1 MRLPKV
7 VRQMG
12 KIAGEDRV
20 YLEDYAYTYLKGIKR
35 EKHGLPVRAALYGH
49 AFRRENKNFYL
60 IYGASCVMEELEYG
74 RDQEEIKKMFF
85 DSYDLIGYVN
95 IYERQEIT
103 EGKDGCYLFYE
114 SNEAMLNY
122 MLVCYERRNRADA
135 RIWESKMETK
145 SNAGLFRRLL
155 QNILLG
161 CAVIIAAASI
171 AAIGDYSGMYGFTFT
186 AARALQ
192 DTE

>member
-12 KIAGEDRV
+12 KITGEDRV

-74 RDQEEIKKMFF
+74 RDQEEIKEMFF

-95 IYERQEIT
+95 IYERQEIA

-114 SNEAMLNY
+114 TNEAMLNY
-122 MLVCYERRNRADA
+122 RLVC
-135 RIWESKMETK
+135 
-145 SNAGLFRRLL
+145 
-155 QNILLG
+155 
-161 CAVIIAAASI
+161 
-171 AAIGDYSGMYGFTFT
+171 
-186 AARALQ
+186 
-192 DTE
+192 